1 MVCASLASSPV
12 VSCEI
17 PKRNSRK
24 LRVSSRLAV
33 PNTRVGRARPPNER
47 GPIAGRDRALVPRP
61 RDYRSTRQTQ
71 SSVKAVPKLSAY
83 SRRAGTRALPSRARF
98 SPFRAS
104 SEAFFAS
111 IKGGWVDLKDMRSLI
126 NRPGVRQNFPDVL
139 VLDFLEADST
149 SETKFGG
156 VLSDIS

>member
-1 MVCASLASSPV
+1 MVCAILASSPV
-12 VSCEI
+12 VTCEI
-17 PKRNSRK
+17 PNRKGRK

-33 PNTRVGRARPPNER
+33 RTRGKGARPPNER
-47 GPIAGRDRALVPRP
+47 EPIAGRDRVLVPRP
-61 RDYRSTRQTQ
+61 RDYRSPRQTQ

-83 SRRAGTRALPSRARF
+83 SRRAGTRALPSHPSR
-98 SPFRAS
+98 PP